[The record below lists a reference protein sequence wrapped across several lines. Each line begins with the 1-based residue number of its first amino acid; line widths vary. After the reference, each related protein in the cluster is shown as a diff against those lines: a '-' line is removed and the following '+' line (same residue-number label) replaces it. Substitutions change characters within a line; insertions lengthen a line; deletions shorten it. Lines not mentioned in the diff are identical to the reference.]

1 MRKTKTAKKR
11 TMSYRTKWLIT
22 IITVFIALSLII
34 VCVSQGMF
42 SFKPGSVKANDK
54 EDTAATQKV
63 DDSDKD
69 EPKES
74 QYTVF
79 VSAGNGGSAN
89 PNGKVTV
96 DAWGSTTVSFT
107 ADEGYLI
114 QSVVVDGEEM
124 GALTSYTLSYITS
137 DHTIMVTFEK
147 IPEPTPTPEPNPTPT
162 PDVPT
167 GETDG

>member
-1 MRKTKTAKKR
+1 
-11 TMSYRTKWLIT
+11 MSYRTKWLIT
-22 IITVFIALSLII
+22 IITMFIALSLII

-54 EDTAATQKV
+54 EDPAVTQKA

-107 ADEGYLI
+107 ADEGYVI

-147 IPEPTPTPEPNPTPT
+147 CQRECLLWCYMFYHNTYMRCDCQHDIKCKNRWKP
-162 PDVPT
+162 
-167 GETDG
+167 